1 MWIYLSSPLYIS
13 PILTFC
19 FLESEDK
26 ASLFVSKAKPEK
38 SFVLLILFP
47 LRFFVED
54 FLLLYFL
61 LG

>member
-1 MWIYLSSPLYIS
+1 MWIYLSSSLYIS

-19 FLESEDK
+19 VLKSEDK
-26 ASLFVSKAKPEK
+26 ASLFISKAKLEK
-38 SFVLLILFP
+38 NFMLLILFP

>member
-1 MWIYLSSPLYIS
+1 MWIYLSSSLYIS
-13 PILTFC
+13 PILTFYV
-19 FLESEDK
+19 LKSEDK
-26 ASLFVSKAKPEK
+26 ASLFISKAKLEK
-38 SFVLLILFP
+38 NFMLLILFP